1 MIRASVIGATG
12 FAGAELVRLLLGHP
26 QAEIAMVTSESSTG
40 EMLTKMYPHF
50 KDRLDKRLTSMQDIH
65 AVAAASDVIFIALP
79 HGHAMKIGKELRNTD
94 VKIIDLGGDYR
105 FKDYKVFEKWYKVP
119 HEDPEAKA
127 VYGLVELYRD
137 KIKGTKLVA
146 NPGCYTTASI
156 LSLVPLLKNK
166 LISTKGI
173 VVDAKSGTTGAG
185 RSLKLGSLYESV
197 NESFKAYGVAT
208 HRHTPEIEQA
218 YSDFAGEDVV
228 IQFTPHLLPLDR
240 GIYATCYA
248 ELQPGV
254 TDEQIEDAFESMYG
268 KEYFIRVLGKD
279 VAPELKNVRG
289 SNYVDLGWAI
299 DRRTNRV
306 IVICCLDNLVKGA
319 AGQAIQNMNLLF
331 GLPESMGLEALPIY
345 P

>member
-1 MIRASVIGATG
+1 MKASVIGATG

-40 EMLTKMYPHF
+40 EMLSKMYPHLR
-50 KDRLDKRLTSMQDIH
+50 DRLDKRLTSMQDIH
-65 AVAAASDVIFIALP
+65 TIADVSDVIFIALP

-105 FKDYKVFEKWYKVP
+105 FKDYRVFEKWYKVE
-119 HEDPEAKA
+119 HVDPEAKA

-137 KIKGTKLVA
+137 KVKQAKLVA

-156 LSLVPLLKNK
+156 LSLVPMLKYK
-166 LISTKGI
+166 LIKTKGI

-197 NESFKAYGVAT
+197 NESFKAYGVGN

-218 YSDFAGEDVV
+218 YSEFAGEDVV

-248 ELQPGV
+248 ELKDGV
-254 TDEQIEDAFESMYG
+254 TDEQIENAFNEMYG
-268 KEYFIRVLGKD
+268 KEYFIRVLGKGG
-279 VAPELKNVRG
+279 VPELKNVRA
-289 SNYVDLGWAI
+289 SNYVDLGWEV
-299 DRRTNRV
+299 DRRTNRL
-306 IVICCLDNLVKGA
+306 IVMCCLDNLVKGA
-319 AGQAIQNMNLLF
+319 AGQAVQNMNVMF
-331 GLPESMGLEALPIY
+331 GLKEQMGLEALPIY

>member
-1 MIRASVIGATG
+1 MIKASVIGATG

-50 KDRLDKRLTSMQDIH
+50 KDRLDKRLTSMKDIH
-65 AVAAASDVIFIALP
+65 DIAAASDVIFIALP

-105 FKDYKVFEKWYKVP
+105 FKDPKVFEQWYKVP
-119 HEDPEAKA
+119 HEDPEARA

-137 KIKGTKLVA
+137 KIKGCKLVA

-166 LISTKGI
+166 LINTKGI

-197 NESFKAYGVAT
+197 NESFKAYGVTT
-208 HRHTPEIEQA
+208 HRHTPEIEQV

-248 ELQPGV
+248 ELKSGV
-254 TDEQIEDAFESMYG
+254 TDEQVAEAFEQMYG

-279 VAPELKNVRG
+279 VAPELKNVRA

-306 IVICCLDNLVKGA
+306 VVMCCLDNLVKGA
-319 AGQAIQNMNLLF
+319 AGQAVQNMNLLF
-331 GLPESMGLEALPIY
+331 GLPEQTGLEALPIY